1 LVLAFA
7 KENGQVTSLRPRE
20 FPPFSVRGRLS
31 GMRFRL
37 AVVFAGRLFQAER
50 ERLILWTPVF
60 IGWGAATYLG
70 LEGEPTALQWVL
82 VPTVLLV
89 LLAGILSCLL
99 LLVPGAL
106 RSLLLFVLAMGL
118 LFIGGFALCGLRAHV
133 LAAPRL
139 AETMSYVRV
148 EGVLADVRP
157 AEGGRRLILDRPVI
171 DRLAAA
177 DTPGRLSLLLPGVP
191 TQEDTLRPGLHIA
204 LRAFLSPPGEA
215 VLPGDYSFARRAW
228 FQGIGA
234 VGRALPG
241 VEVLGGEEG
250 GWQTGLRS
258 LQRRIVSAIDG
269 HLKAAMSPAAA
280 GVAASAL
287 LGERSSLP
295 AEDLEAIRASGLAH
309 LLSISGLH
317 MSLVIAAVFMVVRGG
332 LALIP
337 AIALRLPA
345 KKVAA
350 LVSCGV
356 SLGFLLLVDAP
367 LPAVRSFLMA
377 LVMLIAM
384 LAERDPFSMRVVA
397 TAATLQLIFVP
408 ESVGEVGFQM
418 SFAAV
423 AALIAF
429 AEALKGWRPAW
440 ASHLGWITGALAAV
454 VMLGLVSLVA
464 TAATLPFSLYS
475 FNQFVS
481 WGFLAN
487 LIGVPLFELLIMP
500 LGLLALVLE
509 PVGASYPVWWLA
521 GQAIDLLLALAHWVA
536 SWPAAALMVPAP
548 PKAGFAVAVL
558 AGLWLLIWT
567 RPWRWL
573 AVPVAVAGL
582 VSLFWQPQPVLIVS
596 ASEKGRLAFAYRDL
610 EGGLWLSG
618 VRRNS
623 YVGSRWSQRFGRGEA
638 GLLSSGLRKSVS
650 GIECD
655 GLGCAVARN
664 GLQLTLIKMADAL
677 PEECGRAALL
687 VAPGLYLPPA
697 CHDRENPGRE
707 SLGRESLGRESLG
720 RAELLASGTTL
731 VYAGDAGWRIR
742 TVFPQ
747 GRQRLWDQA
756 PRPLA
761 PQDKTAA
768 EEAAVGEQGEGDE
781 SELIDPGW
789 AGDQ

>member
-1 LVLAFA
+1 M
-7 KENGQVTSLRPRE
+7 TSLRPRE
-20 FPPFSVRGRLS
+20 FPPVSVRGRLP

-37 AVVFAGRLFQAER
+37 GVVFAARLFQAER
-50 ERLILWTPVF
+50 DRLILWTPAF

-70 LEGEPTALQWVL
+70 LAREPSALQWVL
-82 VPTVLLV
+82 VPIVLLV
-89 LLAGILSCLL
+89 LLAGILLCLFMFA
-99 LLVPGAL
+99 PGIA
-106 RSLLLFVLAMGL
+106 RSLLLFILAMGL

-139 AETMSYVRV
+139 AEAMNYVRV
-148 EGVLADVRP
+148 EGVLADIRP
-157 AEGGRRLILDRPVI
+157 AEDGRRLILDGPVI
-171 DRLAAA
+171 DRLSAA
-177 DTPGRLSLLLPGVP
+177 DTPGRLSLLLPGAP
-191 TQEDTLRPGLHIA
+191 APEDALRPGLHIA
-204 LRAFLSPPGEA
+204 LRAFLAPPGEA

-241 VEVLGGEEG
+241 VEVLGAEVAD
-250 GWQTGLRS
+250 WQASLRG
-258 LQRRIVSAIDG
+258 LQRRIVSAIDR
-269 HLKAAMSPAAA
+269 HLKAAMSAAAA

-295 AEDLEAIRASGLAH
+295 EADLEAIRASGLAH

-332 LALIP
+332 LALVP
-337 AIALRLPA
+337 TIALRLPA

-377 LVMLIAM
+377 LMMLIAM

-397 TAATLQLIFVP
+397 TAATLQLIFAP

-440 ASHLGWITGALAAV
+440 ASHLGWITGALAAG
-454 VMLGLVSLVA
+454 VMLGMVSLVA

-487 LIGVPLFELLIMP
+487 LIGVPLFELIIMP
-500 LGLLALVLE
+500 LGLLALMLE

-548 PKAGFAVAVL
+548 SATGFAVAVL

-573 AVPVAVAGL
+573 GAPIALAGL
-582 VSLFWQPQPVLIVS
+582 MSLFWQPQPVLIVS
-596 ASEKGRLAFAYRDL
+596 AGENGRLAFAYRDT
-610 EGGLWLSG
+610 EGTLWLSG
-618 VRRNS
+618 LRRNS
-623 YVGSRWSQRFGRGEA
+623 YVGSRWSQRFGHGEGSLLSA
-638 GLLSSGLRKSVS
+638 GLRQNLT
-650 GIECD
+650 GIDCD
-655 GLGCAVARN
+655 GLGCSIERD
-664 GLQLTLIKMADAL
+664 GLRLSLVKAADAL
-677 PEECGRAALL
+677 PEECGRGGLL
-687 VAPGLYLPPA
+687 VAPGIYLPSA
-697 CHDRENPGRE
+697 CRSPENR
-707 SLGRESLGRESLG
+707 G
-720 RAELLASGTTL
+720 RAELMAAGTTL
-731 VYAGDAGWRIR
+731 YFASPDGWRTR
-742 TVFPQ
+742 QVFPQ
-747 GRQRLWDQA
+747 GRQRLWDREPA
-756 PRPLA
+756 GSANKNPA
-761 PQDKTAA
+761 AA
-768 EEAAVGEQGEGDE
+768 EEDAAGDDE
-781 SELIDPGW
+781 TALFDPGW
-789 AGDQ
+789 SADQ

>member
-1 LVLAFA
+1 MS
-7 KENGQVTSLRPRE
+7 SLRPRE
-20 FPPFSVRGRLS
+20 FPTFSLRGRWPGIRLRLLALS
-31 GMRFRL
+31 
-37 AVVFAGRLFQAER
+37 AGRLFQGER

-60 IGWGAATYLG
+60 LGWGAATYLG
-70 LEGEPTALQWVL
+70 LPVEPTALQW
-82 VPTVLLV
+82 LLV
-89 LLAGILSCLL
+89 SIAALTLLCGLFLSLRFMPAGGSRTFVLFGL
-99 LLVPGAL
+99 AMA
-106 RSLLLFVLAMGL
+106 LLFG
-118 LFIGGFALCGLRAHV
+118 GGFGLCGLRATL

-139 AETMSYVRV
+139 AEAMNYVRV

-157 AEGGRRLILDRPVI
+157 AEGGRRLVLTATVI
-171 DRLAAA
+171 EHLTAGQ
-177 DTPGRLSLLLPGVP
+177 TPARISLLLPGTP
-191 TQEDTLRPGLHIA
+191 REGENLRPGLRVA
-204 LRAFLSPPGEA
+204 LRAFLAPPGEA

-241 VEVLGGEEG
+241 VEVLGEDGA
-250 GWQTGLRS
+250 GWQTDLRD
-258 LQRRIVSAIDG
+258 LQRRIVSAIDV

-295 AEDLEAIRASGLAH
+295 EADLEAIRASGLAH

-337 AIALRLPA
+337 AITLRLPA

-350 LVSCGV
+350 FVSCGV
-356 SLGFLLLVDAP
+356 SFGFLLLVDAP

-397 TAATLQLIFVP
+397 TAATLQLLFAP

-429 AEALKGWRPAW
+429 AEALKGWRPGW
-440 ASHLGWITGALAAV
+440 AEQLGWITGALAAV
-454 VMLGLVSLVA
+454 IMLGLVSLVA

-487 LIGVPLFELLIMP
+487 LIGVPLFELIIMP
-500 LGLLALVLE
+500 LGLLALILE

-521 GQAIDLLLALAHWVA
+521 GQGIDLLLALAHWVA
-536 SWPAAALMVPAP
+536 GWPAAALMVPAP
-548 PKAGFAVAVL
+548 STAGFAVAVL
-558 AGLWLLIWT
+558 SGLWLLIWT
-567 RPWRWL
+567 RRWRWL
-573 AVPVAVAGL
+573 GAPLALAGL
-582 VSLFWQPQPVLIVS
+582 LSLFWQPQPVLI
-596 ASEKGRLAFAYRDL
+596 AATGDNGRLAFAYRDPD
-610 EGGLWLSG
+610 GMLWLSG

-623 YVGSRWSQRFGRGEA
+623 YVGSRWSQRFGQGEA
-638 GLLSSGLRKSVS
+638 GLLSSGLRRSVT
-650 GIECD
+650 GIACD
-655 GLGCAVARN
+655 GLGCSLDRD
-664 GLQLTLIKMADAL
+664 GLWLSLIKTADAL
-677 PEECGRAALL
+677 PEECGQGGALL

-697 CHDRENPGRE
+697 C
-707 SLGRESLGRESLG
+707 
-720 RAELLASGTTL
+720 RAQGNRGHAEFLVSGTT
-731 VYAGDAGWRIR
+731 VFYAGSEGWFIR
-742 TVFPQ
+742 QVFPY
-747 GRQRLWDQA
+747 GRRRLWDREPA
-756 PRPLA
+756 GSEN
-761 PQDKTAA
+761 KTPAAA
-768 EEAAVGEQGEGDE
+768 EEDAAGD
-781 SELIDPGW
+781 DDDRRFDDTGW